1 MHIHCNIKLDID
13 EENYE
18 KSVEHFIYT
27 KNGIYKLYKK
37 HFFLVNLNIKNDVVS
52 YKNCE
57 YFIEDNKSDINKQ
70 KLLTHIPYDHYY
82 VLKEIYKYTITD
94 NINLIREIVNGQFV
108 SEYFDINN
116 YDISIFETL
125 CSINK

>member
-1 MHIHCNIKLDID
+1 MHVYCNIKLDID
-13 EENYE
+13 GEDYE
-18 KSVEHFIYT
+18 KTVEHFIYT

-37 HFFLVNLNIKNDVVS
+37 HFFLVDLNIINDVVS

-57 YFIEDNKSDINKQ
+57 YLIEDNKSDINKQ

-82 VLKEIYKYTITD
+82 ALKEIYKYTITD
-94 NINLIREIVNGQFV
+94 NISLIREVVNGQFY
-108 SEYFDINN
+108 SQYFEINN
-116 YDISIFETL
+116 YDISVFETL

>member
-1 MHIHCNIKLDID
+1 MHVYCNIKLNVD

-18 KSVEHFIYT
+18 KTVEHFIYT

-37 HFFLVNLNIKNDVVS
+37 HFFLVDLNIKNDVVS

-57 YFIEDNKSDINKQ
+57 YLIEDNNTAINKQ

-82 VLKEIYKYTITD
+82 ALKESYKYTITD
-94 NINLIREIVNGQFV
+94 NIRFIREVVNGQFD
-108 SEYFDINN
+108 SEYFEINN
-116 YDISIFETL
+116 YDISVFETL